1 MFSNFIYF
9 LVLLRVTVKKKK
21 IFKFQKANKTLHNF
35 SDQFTTIK
43 IIQTQLL
50 ANTICI
56 YKKYYK
62 YLDVIVSKDA
72 DKAFCSIKYGFLSV
86 VPFNSQT

>member
-9 LVLLRVTVKKKK
+9 LVLLRVTVEKK
-21 IFKFQKANKTLHNF
+21 FSKFQKANKTLHNF

-56 YKKYYK
+56 YKRYYK